1 MHDHFHAV
9 AWIDHHEAKIFHFD
23 AAEFDAERIRS
34 TEPHQHLHHKAN
46 TVGSGHAATDRGFLE
61 RVAKALD
68 VSGAVLITG
77 PAGAKHE
84 LADYIAKAHPQL
96 AARISGV
103 ETLDHPTDGEIVGL
117 ARKFFRADDRMHV
130 QLHRPPGPRT
140 DGN

>member
-9 AWIDHHEAKIFHFD
+9 VWIDHHEAKIFHFD
-23 AAEFDAERIRS
+23 AADFDAERIRS
-34 TEPHQHLHHKAN
+34 AKPHQHLHHKAN

-77 PAGAKHE
+77 PAAAKHE
-84 LADYIAKAHPQL
+84 LADYIAKVHPQL

-103 ETLDHPTDGEIVGL
+103 ETLDHPTDGEIVAL
-117 ARKFFRADDRMHV
+117 ARKFFRADDRMHA
-130 QLHRPPGPRT
+130 QLQRPSGP
-140 DGN
+140 